1 MMDALGI
8 SDIGDVIRGKTTLSD
23 RALTRSYYSNRAPL
37 CGESNSER
45 LQNLSNINSRGSFRQ
60 NSSKMNNSDE
70 IRVKH
75 NYLDNDIH
83 VPSLEEYR
91 YQKITYKEDF
101 NLNINVN
108 YLSSEERKKAYLGE
122 EDNIICG
129 RFPHLNYCNC
139 KIPCSLILPY
149 IHSIEILPNLYVG
162 SIECIYKTKELL
174 FNKIKYILNCSC
186 IEFHKRL
193 KFFEYY
199 DIYINDS
206 DSENAIKFFKITNR
220 IIEDNLNKNNKIIIV
235 SENGISRNFT
245 LIMAYLIGR
254 KEMKYSEAY
263 DFIKKKFKYAEPN
276 EGFKT
281 QLKHYDLS
289 VNV

>member
-37 CGESNSER
+37 CGESNSDR
-45 LQNLSNINSRGSFRQ
+45 LQNLSNLNSKGSFKQ
-60 NSSKMNNSDE
+60 NSSNINNSDE
-70 IRVKH
+70 IRVRH

-83 VPSLEEYR
+83 VPSLDEYR

-101 NLNINVN
+101 DLKINVN

-162 SIECIYKTKELL
+162 SIE
-174 FNKIKYILNCSC
+174 
-186 IEFHKRL
+186 
-193 KFFEYY
+193 
-199 DIYINDS
+199 
-206 DSENAIKFFKITNR
+206 
-220 IIEDNLNKNNKIIIV
+220 
-235 SENGISRNFT
+235 
-245 LIMAYLIGR
+245 
-254 KEMKYSEAY
+254 
-263 DFIKKKFKYAEPN
+263 
-276 EGFKT
+276 
-281 QLKHYDLS
+281 
-289 VNV
+289 